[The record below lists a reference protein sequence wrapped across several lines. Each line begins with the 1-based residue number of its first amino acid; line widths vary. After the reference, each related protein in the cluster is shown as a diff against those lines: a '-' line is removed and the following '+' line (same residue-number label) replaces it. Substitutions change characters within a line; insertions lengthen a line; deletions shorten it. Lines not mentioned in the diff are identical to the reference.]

1 MPGQWIPAMCKGVR
15 VMDLVTAEQM
25 RQLDRKTIEGLSIPA
40 VALMENAGR
49 AIAEEV
55 IALCHSRHGGGAGGE
70 DRNGGRAGAGGG
82 CADADI
88 AGRGGYINAGPGAEN
103 GRDEGANVGRGSG
116 GPGIQPPGFRVSGD
130 AALTWTLPKP
140 STG

>member
-1 MPGQWIPAMCKGVR
+1 MPGQWIPAMRKGVR

-70 DRNGGRAGAGGG
+70 DRNSGRAGGEAAGLMQ
-82 CADADI
+82 I
-88 AGRGGYINAGPGAEN
+88 
-103 GRDEGANVGRGSG
+103 
-116 GPGIQPPGFRVSGD
+116 
-130 AALTWTLPKP
+130 
-140 STG
+140 